1 MEKQPQKSTGKSSP
15 SQTPSRTAK
24 AKKSKLDDKGSK
36 TAAAKSAPAKSA
48 SASKAAAQPQA
59 KPKDTTKLL
68 EVLEYLSLAGAGAG
82 AIAAVTLQQS
92 LLASAPLTVAMLLN
106 LVNRRRADQDLSNQT
121 AATLKKLDQ
130 RLTEDVQFLGQRVL
144 ALPTPEALNT
154 AQEALVRKN
163 KEAIATLRTEMD
175 NRLKPIESL
184 GLNSIRED
192 LAQITSQLQSKWTE
206 VRESLDGITR
216 YLESLPTSVRVDRLE
231 TSLSAL
237 TAEVEQLQTSF
248 QDFARQP
255 DIKSIQE
262 QINQLHRR
270 FNNLPPPFNPVA
282 LQQEVVGLVSAVATL
297 VPKRE
302 FTTLAS
308 EVAQLRAQ
316 QESLEE
322 ATAPYDREIKSL
334 RSQLDDLSQRFQTRE
349 ELDTLEKVRGA
360 LALLQKR
367 IEQIAQAQSPESLAA
382 RVQSLTTAQLSA
394 QLRPLQVQVEQVQQ
408 VISTLDAQ
416 AQSLQTR
423 IELITQLQGQL
434 VEVQQLAQRL
444 EQQQAALATEL
455 TQTATTLVT
464 EQVQSYLS
472 HLQPSLPAAVSSSP
486 DHPEEAIAGI
496 ANLQQQLTQLTHR
509 LEQLEERTE
518 GTEVAVILPEISMLR
533 QQFDYL
539 VDRVERLESSLS
551 AEVTPTATRVITT
564 AIDPLRQQLQQL
576 SERID
581 HLQAIASQSGTVTE
595 EIVLNWLNT
604 INRHL
609 PTLAPGESHQ
619 LLFDPFASSSQVLQ
633 EALRQV
639 RKRLLLV
646 CPWSTYQ
653 ELGSSLLTQLATLLE
668 RGVQVDIG
676 WSIRQLPA
684 VDLAS
689 NGVDSASRPGCV
701 GDEITIP
708 DTSPLYPLEELRQS
722 YPKQMRIRALDT
734 QEHFLVCDRAFAL
747 IGGYPWSYLAAT
759 APDLSDTL
767 PLTPDSQG
775 PLRGIGLKTTDPRII
790 QLLIDRFQAPQP
802 NGVRHPVESRVTAHD
817 SAALPGRVEG
827 TAAQVAV
834 PGHARSQYDAP
845 AQTRH
850 EPEAS
855 DEASDASLVEPPLD
869 DVAYNNHG
877 LVRYDQG
884 DKQGAIADFSKAV
897 ELNPRNATAYCNR
910 GIAHADLG
918 DKRSALSD
926 FDTALTID
934 PNLAIAY
941 NHRGLVYSDLGDKR
955 QAIADYSEAI
965 RIQPDYTTAYF
976 NRGAARSK
984 IGDFQGA
991 IADYSEAIRLKP
1003 DYATAYFNRGFAYQ
1017 QIGDKAAAL
1026 ADYDQALQADPQFAA
1041 AYNNRGFVR
1050 YEMGDTTGAIADF
1063 DRALRLNPDFT
1074 NAYNNRGVVYSRL
1087 HDYEAAIADFDRAIA
1102 ISPTFANAY
1111 HNRGLARSK
1120 LGDTAGAIKDLQA
1133 AVRHFSDQGDQLNC
1147 QQALKSLKK
1156 LNQRMHE
1163 MHEFI

>member
-1 MEKQPQKSTGKSSP
+1 MEKPTPKSTGKP
-15 SQTPSRTAK
+15 SQAKTPAKNTQAKPPKATAK
-24 AKKSKLDDKGSK
+24 ASK
-36 TAAAKSAPAKSA
+36 TPAAKAKTATAKPTA
-48 SASKAAAQPQA
+48 SANVKA
-59 KPKDTTKLL
+59 KPQGNATPTTATDPL

-82 AIAAVTLQQS
+82 AIAAVVLQQS

-106 LVNRRRADQDLSNQT
+106 LVNRRRADQAVTTQT

-144 ALPTPEALNT
+144 AMPTPEALNT

-175 NRLKPIESL
+175 SRLKPIESL

-192 LAQITSQLQSKWTE
+192 LTQISTQFQSKWAE
-206 VRESLDGITR
+206 LRESLESISR
-216 YLESLPTSVRVDRLE
+216 YLESLPTALRVERLE
-231 TSLSAL
+231 TSVSDLV
-237 TAEVEQLQTSF
+237 AEVGQLQNSF
-248 QDFARQP
+248 QDFAKQP
-255 DIKSIQE
+255 DVKSIQE

-322 ATAPYDREIKSL
+322 AAAPHDREIKSL
-334 RSQLDDLSQRFQTRE
+334 RGQLDELSQRFQDRE
-349 ELDTLEKVRGA
+349 ELETLAKVRGA

-367 IEQIAQAQSPESLAA
+367 MEQIAQAQSPEGLAA
-382 RVQSLTTAQLSA
+382 SLQHLTAAQVQ
-394 QLRPLQVQVEQVQQ
+394 PLQAQVAQVQQ

-416 AQSLQTR
+416 AQSLQARTA
-423 IELITQLQGQL
+423 LIAPLQQQMA
-434 VEVQQLAQRL
+434 EMQQLAQRL
-444 EQQQAALATEL
+444 EQQQATLATEL
-455 TQTATTLVT
+455 AQEVETIAAA
-464 EQVQSYLS
+464 QVQQHLS
-472 HLQPSLPAAVSSSP
+472 HLRQQLQPPLGTPARV
-486 DHPEEAIAGI
+486 DRPEEAIAGI
-496 ANLQQQLTQLTHR
+496 ENLQQQLTQLTHR
-509 LEQLEERTE
+509 LDQLEERTE
-518 GTEVAVILPEISMLR
+518 GAEVTAILPEISMLR

-539 VDRVERLESSLS
+539 VDRVERLESSLM
-551 AEVTPTATRVITT
+551 AEVTPTATSSITT

-581 HLQAIASQSGTVTE
+581 HLQGIASQPGTMTE
-595 EIVLNWLNT
+595 EIVLNWISS

-609 PTLAPGESHQ
+609 STLPDTEGHQ
-619 LLFDPFASSSQVLQ
+619 LLFDPFANSSQVLQ

-639 RKRLLLV
+639 RKRLILV
-646 CPWSTYQ
+646 CPWSDDQ
-653 ELGSSLLTQLATLLE
+653 ELDPSLLAQLATLLE

-676 WSIRQLPA
+676 WSLPSA
-684 VDLAS
+684 DTLDFPS
-689 NGVDSASRPGCV
+689 NGTTASDPWQRPESPV
-701 GDEITIP
+701 SIATRIP
-708 DTSPLYPLEELRQS
+708 ESSPLYPLEELRQT
-722 YPKQMRIRALDT
+722 YPKQLQIRTLAT
-734 QEHFLVCDRAFAL
+734 AEHFLVCDRAFAL
-747 IGGYPWSYLAAT
+747 IGGHPGAPLPATAGDLAA
-759 APDLSDTL
+759 TL
-767 PLTPDSQG
+767 PLTNASPT
-775 PLRGIGLKTTDPRII
+775 PLRNIGIKTTDPRII
-790 QLLIDRFQAPQP
+790 QLLIDRFQSPASDMARQP
-802 NGVRHPVESRVTAHD
+802 AESRVTTPEWVGV
-817 SAALPGRVEG
+817 SAPHPETL
-827 TAAQVAV
+827 
-834 PGHARSQYDAP
+834 ARSRGHHFHP
-845 AQTRH
+845 
-850 EPEAS
+850 EPDMGLA
-855 DEASDASLVEPPLD
+855 DQPLD
-869 DVAYNNHG
+869 DVAYNNRG

-884 DKQGAIADFSKAV
+884 DKQGAIADFSQAV

-918 DKRSALSD
+918 DKTSALSD
-926 FDTALTID
+926 FDMALTID

-955 QAIADYSEAI
+955 QAIADYTEAL
-965 RIQPDYTTAYF
+965 RIQPDYATAFF

-1017 QIGDKAAAL
+1017 QAGDKAAAI
-1026 ADYDQALQADPQFAA
+1026 ADYDEALKADSQFAA

-1050 YEMGDTTGAIADF
+1050 YEVGDTAGAIADF
-1063 DRALRLNPDFT
+1063 DLALRLNPDFT

-1087 HDYEAAIADFDRAIA
+1087 QNYAAAIADFDRAIA
-1102 ISPTFANAY
+1102 ISPLFANAY

-1120 LGDTAGAIKDLQA
+1120 LGDTPGAIKDLQA
-1133 AVRHFSDQGDQLNC
+1133 AVRHFSDQGDELNC

-1156 LNQRMHE
+1156 LNRSLSESM
-1163 MHEFI
+1163 

>member
-1 MEKQPQKSTGKSSP
+1 MEKQPQKSTGKSSSP
-15 SQTPSRTAK
+15 QTPSRTAK
-24 AKKSKLDDKGSK
+24 AKKSKSDVKESK
-36 TAAAKSAPAKSA
+36 ASAAKSAPAKSA
-48 SASKAAAQPQA
+48 SDPKTAPKPQA
-59 KPKDTTKLL
+59 NPKDTAKLL

-106 LVNRRRADQDLSNQT
+106 LVNRRRADQDLTNQT

-144 ALPTPEALNT
+144 AMPTPEALNT

-192 LAQITSQLQSKWTE
+192 LAQITTQLQSKWTE
-206 VRESLDGITR
+206 LRESLDGISR

-231 TSLSAL
+231 TSLTAL
-237 TAEVEQLQTSF
+237 TAELEQLQTSF

-322 ATAPYDREIKSL
+322 AVAPHDQEIKSL
-334 RSQLDDLSQRFQTRE
+334 RSQLDDLNQKFQTRE
-349 ELDTLEKVRGA
+349 ELETLEKVRGA

-367 IEQIAQAQSPESLAA
+367 MEQIAQAQSPESLAA
-382 RVQSLTTAQLSA
+382 SMQALTSAQLSA
-394 QLRPLQVQVEQVQQ
+394 QLQPLQTQVEQVQQ
-408 VISTLDAQ
+408 VIRTLDAQ
-416 AQSLQTR
+416 AQSLQARTEM
-423 IELITQLQGQL
+423 ISQLQEQL
-434 VEVQQLAQRL
+434 AEVHQLAQRL

-455 TQTATTLVT
+455 AQEATTIVT
-464 EQVQSYLS
+464 EQVQSHLS
-472 HLQPSLPAAVSSSP
+472 HLQASFPAAASSFP

-518 GTEVAVILPEISMLR
+518 GTEVAAILPEISILR

-539 VDRVERLESSLS
+539 VDRVERLESSLT
-551 AEVTPTATRVITT
+551 AEVTPTATGVITT

-581 HLQAIASQSGTVTE
+581 HLQAIASQSGAVTE
-595 EIVLNWLNT
+595 EMVLTWINT

-609 PTLAPGESHQ
+609 PTLSAGDRHQ

-639 RKRLLLV
+639 RKRLILV
-646 CPWSTYQ
+646 CPWSTFR
-653 ELGSSLLTQLATLLE
+653 ELGPSLPTQLATLLE

-676 WSIRQLPA
+676 WSIRPMPP
-684 VDLAS
+684 VDLPS
-689 NGVDSASRPGCV
+689 NGIDLTPWPVLAS
-701 GDEITIP
+701 DEVTIP

-722 YPKQMRIRALDT
+722 YPKQLRIRALDT

-747 IGGYPWSYLAAT
+747 MGGYPWSYLAST
-759 APDLSDTL
+759 AVDLDNTL
-767 PLTPDSQG
+767 PLATDTQG
-775 PLRGIGLKTTDPRII
+775 PLRGIGLKTTDPQII

-802 NGVRHPVESRVTAHD
+802 NGVRHPVELGVAAPDSPAETLRERVG
-817 SAALPGRVEG
+817 AA
-827 TAAQVAV
+827 AAQVEALA
-834 PGHARSQYDAP
+834 HARS
-845 AQTRH
+845 
-850 EPEAS
+850 EPDRE
-855 DEASDASLVEPPLD
+855 EPDASLVESPLD

-955 QAIADYSEAI
+955 QAIADYSEAL
-965 RIQPDYTTAYF
+965 RIQPDYATAYF

-1003 DYATAYFNRGFAYQ
+1003 DYANAYFNRGFAYQ
-1017 QIGDKAAAL
+1017 QTGDKAAAI
-1026 ADYDQALQADPQFAA
+1026 ADYDEALQADAQFAA

-1050 YEMGDTTGAIADF
+1050 YEVGDTAGAIADF

-1120 LGDTAGAIKDLQA
+1120 LGDTSGAIKDLQA

-1156 LNQRMHE
+1156 LNQT

>member
-1 MEKQPQKSTGKSSP
+1 MEKQPQKSTGKSSQP
-15 SQTPSRTAK
+15 QANAQTAK
-24 AKKSKLDDKGSK
+24 AKKSKSDVKKSK
-36 TAAAKSAPAKSA
+36 TPKAKSAPAQSA
-48 SASKAAAQPQA
+48 TSPNPQA
-59 KPKDTTKLL
+59 KSQGGHAKDSAKLL

-106 LVNRRRADQDLSNQT
+106 LVNRRRADQDLANQT
-121 AATLKKLDQ
+121 TTTLKKLDQ
-130 RLTEDVQFLGQRVL
+130 RITEDVQFLGQRVL
-144 ALPTPEALNT
+144 AMPTPEALNT

-175 NRLKPIESL
+175 SRLKPIESL

-192 LAQITSQLQSKWTE
+192 LSQINAQLQSKWTE
-206 VRESLDGITR
+206 LRESLDGISR

-231 TSLSAL
+231 SALKGL
-237 TAEVEQLQTSF
+237 TAEVGQLQSSF
-248 QDFARQP
+248 QDFAKQP

-322 ATAPYDREIKSL
+322 ATAPHDREIKSL
-334 RSQLDDLSQRFQTRE
+334 RSQLDDLAQKFNGRE
-349 ELDTLEKVRGA
+349 ELETLEKVRGA

-367 IEQIAQAQSPESLAA
+367 MEQIAQAQAPERLVANM
-382 RVQSLTTAQLSA
+382 RHLTSTQL
-394 QLRPLQVQVEQVQQ
+394 QPLQAQVEQVQQ
-408 VISTLDAQ
+408 VIRTLDAQ
-416 AQSLQTR
+416 AQSLQARTE
-423 IELITQLQGQL
+423 IIAPLQEQL

-455 TQTATTLVT
+455 AQEATAIVT
-464 EQVQSYLS
+464 EQIQHHLSHHLS
-472 HLQPSLPAAVSSSP
+472 HLRESLPVPVSRSP
-486 DHPEEAIAGI
+486 EHPEEAIAGI
-496 ANLQQQLTQLTHR
+496 ANLQQQLAQLTHR

-518 GTEVAVILPEISMLR
+518 GTEIAAILPEISMLR

-539 VDRVERLESSLS
+539 VDRVERLESSLT
-551 AEVTPTATRVITT
+551 AEVTPTATGVITT
-564 AIDPLRQQLQQL
+564 AIDPLRQQLQHL

-581 HLQAIASQSGTVTE
+581 HLQTIAAQSGAVTE
-595 EIVLNWLNT
+595 EMVLTWINN

-609 PTLAPGESHQ
+609 HTLPAGERHQ

-639 RKRLLLV
+639 RKRLILV
-646 CPWSTYQ
+646 CPWSTDR
-653 ELGSSLLTQLATLLE
+653 EIDPGLLTQLATLLE

-676 WSIRQLPA
+676 WSVPPTPP
-684 VDLAS
+684 VDLSS
-689 NGVDSASRPGCV
+689 NGVDLATWSALAEGEV
-701 GDEITIP
+701 TIP
-708 DTSPLYPLEELRQS
+708 AASPLYPLEELRQS
-722 YPKQMRIRALDT
+722 YPKQLHIRALDT

-747 IGGYPWSYLAAT
+747 IGGYPWSYLAST
-759 APDLSDTL
+759 AVDLGDTL
-767 PLTPDSQG
+767 PLATDSQE
-775 PLRGIGLKTTDPRII
+775 PLRGIGLKTTDPQII
-790 QLLIDRFQAPQP
+790 QLLIDRFQPPQP
-802 NGVRHPVESRVTAHD
+802 NGVRHPVESSIAAHD
-817 SAALPGRVEG
+817 RVAA
-827 TAAQVAV
+827 AATQLESLAHV
-834 PGHARSQYDAP
+834 RSEHYREELDTNLGDQ
-845 AQTRH
+845 
-850 EPEAS
+850 
-855 DEASDASLVEPPLD
+855 PLD
-869 DVAYNNHG
+869 DVAFNNHG

-884 DKQGAIADFSKAV
+884 DKEGAIADFSKAV

-918 DKRSALSD
+918 DKSSALSD

-965 RIQPDYTTAYF
+965 RLKPDYATAYF

-1017 QIGDKAAAL
+1017 QTGDKAAAI
-1026 ADYDQALQADPQFAA
+1026 ADYDKALQADAQFAA

-1050 YEMGDTTGAIADF
+1050 YEVGDTVGAIADF
-1063 DRALRLNPDFT
+1063 DRALSLNPDFT

-1087 HDYEAAIADFDRAIA
+1087 QDYEAAIADFDRAIA

-1120 LGDTAGAIKDLQA
+1120 LGDTSGAIKDLQA

-1156 LNQRMHE
+1156 LNQKMHE
-1163 MHEFI
+1163 